1 MQNRI
6 YCPVSP
12 WIKVSLWS
20 SGLLG
25 LAIWGG
31 ALASLSMTAFAAQGG
46 STQSS
51 VDVKTALTPK
61 VTAMELI
68 SDGSP
73 LAESIAHAALL
84 YASFWDTGD
93 STFARWA
100 LATSFIDR
108 TLPEGRAQGISG
120 PLDASKTFRAAV
132 PDLSV
137 TVEHLLV
144 VGDRAVVRLRFNGHF
159 TGVFGEQRGQ
169 GQKIDFR
176 AVDMYRVREGFITDN
191 WHLEDYQTLF
201 NQLASN
207 AVTTGAKS

>member
-1 MQNRI
+1 MKNRP
-6 YCPVSP
+6 YCSVAP
-12 WIKVSLWS
+12 WIKVGLWG

-25 LAIWGG
+25 LAILGF
-31 ALASLSMTAFAAQGG
+31 SLSMTVFAAQGE
-46 STQSS
+46 SALAS
-51 VDVKTALTPK
+51 VDAKTALTPK
-61 VTAMELI
+61 VMAMELI

-73 LAESIAHAALL
+73 QSETIARAALL

-93 STFARWA
+93 PTFAHRA
-100 LATSFIDR
+100 LATHFIDR
-108 TLPEGRAQGISG
+108 TLPQGRAQGITG
-120 PLDASKTFRAAV
+120 PLDASKAFRAAV

-159 TGVFGEQRGQ
+159 TGVFGDQRGQ

-176 AVDMYRVREGFITDN
+176 AVDMYRVRDGFITDN

-201 NQLASN
+201 SQLASK
-207 AVTTGAKS
+207 AVSTGAKS

>member
-12 WIKVSLWS
+12 WIRVGLWS

-25 LAIWGG
+25 LAIIGF

-46 STQSS
+46 STQAS

-73 LAESIAHAALL
+73 QAESIAHAALL

-93 STFARWA
+93 PTFARWA

-120 PLDASKTFRAAV
+120 PLDASKTFSWW
-132 PDLSV
+132 SV
-137 TVEHLLV
+137 TVRLCASVLMATLRGPLV
-144 VGDRAVVRLRFNGHF
+144 NSVVKGKKLIF
-159 TGVFGEQRGQ
+159 
-169 GQKIDFR
+169 
-176 AVDMYRVREGFITDN
+176 AP
-191 WHLEDYQTLF
+191 
-201 NQLASN
+201 
-207 AVTTGAKS
+207 

>member
-1 MQNRI
+1 MQNRM
-6 YCPVSP
+6 YYPVSL
-12 WIKVSLWS
+12 WIKVGLLS

-25 LAIWGG
+25 LVLLGFAI
-31 ALASLSMTAFAAQGG
+31 ASLSMTVFAAQGG
-46 STQSS
+46 STLAS

-61 VTAMELI
+61 VAAMELI

-73 LAESIAHAALL
+73 QAQSIARAALL

-93 STFARWA
+93 PTFAHWA
-100 LATSFIDR
+100 LATGFIDR
-108 TLPEGRAQGISG
+108 TLPQGRAQGVTG
-120 PLDASKTFRAAV
+120 PLDASKTFRTAV

-169 GQKIDFR
+169 GQKIDFQ

-201 NQLASN
+201 TQLASK
-207 AVTTGAKS
+207 AVMAGAKS

>member
-6 YCPVSP
+6 DCPVSP
-12 WIKVSLWS
+12 WIKVGLLS

-25 LAIWGG
+25 LALLGFAIAG
-31 ALASLSMTAFAAQGG
+31 LSMTVFAAQGN
-46 STQSS
+46 STQAS
-51 VDVKTALTPK
+51 VDVKTALSPK

-73 LAESIAHAALL
+73 QAQSIARAALL

-93 STFARWA
+93 PRFAHWA
-100 LATSFIDR
+100 LATGFIDR
-108 TLPEGRAQGISG
+108 TLPQGRAQGISG
-120 PLDASKTFRAAV
+120 PLEASKTFRVAV

-144 VGDRAVVRLRFNGHF
+144 VGDHAVVRLRFNGHF

-201 NQLASN
+201 TQLASK
-207 AVTTGAKS
+207 AVTAGAKS